1 MDSCII
7 LQDSHRAHP
16 SHPMTENRQVH
27 IRRSVAFRRLAKV
40 LREDIQAG
48 RYVPGELMPS
58 RRALAQTHDVTPN
71 TVNKAIHELMEQG
84 LLEATERLG
93 TRVAKVIAHGAGAP
107 VAGRQPIA
115 HTGATTGLVAV
126 LVTTDIPLESSLSQG
141 RTNDVWTSTI
151 ARHLEIGLAR
161 GGARTSYHRVYHDA
175 LPTPQAA
182 VAAALATKP
191 SAVALINIYGYAGW
205 AEALREIPET
215 GPETLVL
222 TSMPMSCPNAQ
233 LSYDQTQFGYLAG
246 SHLVANGYR
255 RLVILRPFV
264 EPWLEQRI
272 AGVKHAAKHAGRTVS
287 CTVVSPATMLIADT
301 LQQASPVALTVALA
315 PLLADWQPAED
326 GTTALVVP
334 SDRLGLALLPILRA
348 AGHEPG
354 RNFGIIGFDD
364 IAEGRAAGLST
375 VRPPLEAMG
384 DRAAT
389 LLLEAMRG
397 PLTRTL
403 ETLTP
408 FLLPRRS
415 TDFASAQGLRPM
427 LFS

>member
-1 MDSCII
+1 
-7 LQDSHRAHP
+7 
-16 SHPMTENRQVH
+16 MTENRQVQ
-27 IRRSVAFRRLAKV
+27 IRPTVAFRRLAKV
-40 LREDIQAG
+40 LRDDIQAG
-48 RYVPGELMPS
+48 RYVPGQVMPS

-71 TVNKAIHELMEQG
+71 TVNKAIHELMEEG

-93 TRVAKVIAHGAGAP
+93 TRVAKVITQGVGVP
-107 VAGRQPIA
+107 VAGRQPMA

-126 LVTTDIPLESSLSQG
+126 LVTTDDPLESILPQG
-141 RTNDVWTSTI
+141 RIRDVWVNTI

-161 GGARTSYHRVYHDA
+161 GGARTTYHRVYHDA
-175 LPTPQAA
+175 LPNPEAA

-191 SAVALINIYGYAGW
+191 SAIAVINIYGYAGW
-205 AEALREIPET
+205 TEALRKIPDA

-222 TSMPMSCPNAQ
+222 TSMPMPCPNAQ

-255 RLVILRPFV
+255 RLIILRPFL

-272 AGVKHAAKHAGRTVS
+272 AGVQQAAKHAGRTVS
-287 CTVVSPATMLIADT
+287 CTVVSLATMLIADS
-301 LQQASPVALTVALA
+301 LLSMSPVALTVALA
-315 PLLADWQPAED
+315 PLLADWHPDED

-334 SDRLGLALLPILRA
+334 SDRIGLTLLPILRA

-354 RNFGIIGFDD
+354 RDFGIIGFDD
-364 IAEGRAAGLST
+364 IPEGRAAGLST

-384 DRAAT
+384 ERAAV
-389 LLLEAMRG
+389 LLLEAMKR

-408 FLLPRRS
+408 FLLPRQS
-415 TDFASAQGLRPM
+415 TDLLRGT
-427 LFS
+427 